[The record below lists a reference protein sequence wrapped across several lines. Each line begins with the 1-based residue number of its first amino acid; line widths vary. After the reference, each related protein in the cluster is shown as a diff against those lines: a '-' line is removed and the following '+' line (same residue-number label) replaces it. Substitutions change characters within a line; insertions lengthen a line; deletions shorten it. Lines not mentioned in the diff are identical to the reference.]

1 MKKVCVIGH
10 FAFGKNLLNGQ
21 TVKTKIVTEELE
33 KRFTQK
39 QVLKIDTHGGALSL
53 LKAPFQVLK
62 ALLTCKNI
70 VILPAHNGLRVFAPL
85 LRFMRCFFKGRKLH
99 YIVIGGWLPEFVSK
113 RNALKKSLMKFDS
126 IFVETST
133 MKKNLE
139 KAGFLNIQVLLN
151 CKDLTVLQESDLV
164 YTVNPPLKV
173 CTFSRVMREK
183 GIEDAVNAVKAINEK
198 EGKTVY
204 TLDIYGQVDSAQTQW
219 FESLQK
225 KFPDFVKYRGAV
237 SFDKSVEVLKEYFAL
252 LFPTHFYT
260 EGIPGTIIDAYAAGV
275 PVISAEWESFSDIID
290 RGVTGEGYPM
300 HDFSRL
306 VALLHEIEEN
316 PQEWNEKK
324 KNCIQKA
331 KEYLPSTALQKL
343 AESLDDKAEH
353 DRLGIKGNK

>member
-1 MKKVCVIGH
+1 MKQVCVIGH
-10 FAFGKNLLNGQ
+10 FAFGK
-21 TVKTKIVTEELE
+21 VKTKIVTEELE

-113 RNALKKSLMKFDS
+113 RKALKKSLMKFDS

-252 LFPTHFYT
+252 LFPTYY
-260 EGIPGTIIDAYAAGV
+260 EGEGFAGTLVDALAAGL
-275 PVISAEWESFSDIID
+275 PILSSDWKYNSEIVSSD
-290 RGVTGEGYPM
+290 VG
-300 HDFSRL
+300 
-306 VALLHEIEEN
+306 LLFPAKNYDKLTTLLEYICNN